1 MSKKT
6 SKKKLSGKTMKI
18 KGMTCGSC
26 VKNIESGVGSLE
38 GVKNIKVDLARD
50 SATIKYN
57 SSKISLDKINREI
70 SSLGYS
76 AGKYNAEKK
85 QTTLMQGVAYALLP
99 HVGCIAFIVGSV
111 LGVTMLMEFFKPL
124 LMNRWFF
131 HILIAI
137 SMGFATL
144 SSVLYLRKHTLL
156 SVAGAR
162 RKWQY
167 LSTMYGSTIGINLI
181 LFLLIF
187 PMLANVST
195 VSATGI
201 TGAAIASGDFSE
213 LNEGDAYIQLAVDIP
228 CPGHAPLISE
238 ELKSTGG
245 VTAIQFS
252 FPNVF
257 DVVYDSAKTSKTEM
271 LALEVFDEYPATVL
285 DETTNAD
292 TIQEVSSQP
301 QTTTGGSCGGS
312 CGGSSCGAARGG
324 SCTGGGGG

>member
-1 MSKKT
+1 MNKKT
-6 SKKKLSGKTMKI
+6 SKKKLSEKTIQI
-18 KGMTCGSC
+18 KGMTCGNC
-26 VKNIESGVGSLE
+26 VKKVESGVGSLK
-38 GVKNIKVDLARD
+38 GVESVKVNLADD
-50 SATIKYN
+50 SATVKYN
-57 SSKISLDKINREI
+57 SSKISLDKMNREI
-70 SSLGYS
+70 SSIGYS
-76 AGKYNAEKK
+76 AGNYAAEKR
-85 QTTLMQGVAYALLP
+85 QTTIMQGVAYALLP
-99 HVGCIAFIVGSV
+99 HVGCIAFIVGSI
-111 LGVTMLMEFFKPL
+111 LGVTLLMEFFKPL

-162 RKWQY
+162 KKWQY

-213 LNEGDAYIQLAVDIP
+213 LDEGDAYIQLAVDIP

-245 VTAIQFS
+245 VTAIKFS

-271 LALEVFDEYPATVL
+271 LALDVFDEYPATVL

-301 QTTTGGSCGGS
+301 QTTTGSSCGGS
-312 CGGSSCGAARGG
+312 CGGSTCSNSVGGRCGCGG
-324 SCTGGGGG
+324 